1 MRTVRQ
7 DDSTQRHVTTT
18 SNVTTKRRRSVV
30 AKKPASLIPAA
41 PTGIAET
48 GVRVLLD
55 LLGPV
60 TASEIRAAR
69 NVIARQKGNGSTEAA
84 ELSPLLEAYFAGR
97 AAS

>member
-1 MRTVRQ
+1 M
-7 DDSTQRHVTTT
+7 TTT
-18 SNVTTKRRRSVV
+18 VTKRR
-30 AKKPASLIPAA
+30 KPVKLASLIPAA

-60 TASEIRAAR
+60 TTTDIATARAVLAKR
-69 NVIARQKGNGSTEAA
+69 KKAGSVEAA

>member
-1 MRTVRQ
+1 M
-7 DDSTQRHVTTT
+7 TTT
-18 SNVTTKRRRSVV
+18 RTRKAVV
-30 AKKPASLIPAA
+30 VKKPASLIPAA
-41 PTGIAET
+41 ATGIAET

-60 TASEIRAAR
+60 TATDIATARAVLAR
-69 NVIARQKGNGSTEAA
+69 RKANGSVEAG